1 MDDNHPFR
9 TDDSPKHISEDYQLE
24 LMRETSSDE
33 SQQPLIV
40 DEHDDD
46 TTTHSGVTKQEAH
59 RLIWLL
65 TLSAGLSGLLF
76 GYE

>member
-1 MDDNHPFR
+1 MDNEHPSR
-9 TDDSPKHISEDYQLE
+9 TATLSQRISEDLE
-24 LMRETSSDE
+24 LVNMRDVAGDD
-33 SQQPLIV
+33 SQQPLIP
-40 DEHDDD
+40 DETDDP
-46 TTTHSGVTKQEAH
+46 TALPETTKQEAH

>member
-1 MDDNHPFR
+1 MINKHPSR
-9 TDDSPKHISEDYQLE
+9 TIILSEYIPKAFELEHMRASTGDDSQ
-24 LMRETSSDE
+24 R
-33 SQQPLIV
+33 PLIV

-46 TTTHSGVTKQEAH
+46 TTTHSGVTKREAH

>member
-1 MDDNHPFR
+1 MNNKHPSRTIIFSKYIPKDFELGHMRASTGDD
-9 TDDSPKHISEDYQLE
+9 
-24 LMRETSSDE
+24 

-46 TTTHSGVTKQEAH
+46 TTTRSGVTKRGAH